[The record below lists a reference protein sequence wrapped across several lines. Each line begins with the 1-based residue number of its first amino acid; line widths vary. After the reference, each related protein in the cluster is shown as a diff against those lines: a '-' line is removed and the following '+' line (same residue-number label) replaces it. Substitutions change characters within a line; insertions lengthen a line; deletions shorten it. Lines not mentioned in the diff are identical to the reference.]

1 MRPARLAAIAIALP
15 GFLSAQ
21 ASLDSL
27 AARASALF
35 SAKDYQGAAQ
45 AYARVVKAD
54 STKPRYWYYLGTSRQ
69 LSGDLAGAE
78 PAYRRAI
85 AGGGGIPA
93 LYNLSSLFAAT
104 GRLDSAA
111 AWLHKTIQAGYSNST
126 ALESDPDFARLIKDA
141 RYGALKEEMSVA
153 AAPCMA
159 RAESRKFD
167 FWVGEWDVTTPQG
180 QPAGSSSI
188 QLLLGGCTLFENWH
202 SLAGVD
208 GKSLSSYNAG
218 LGVWQ
223 QFWTDQTGRVTE
235 YRESGWVGDTL
246 RFTAHSTMAS
256 GAMTL
261 LMSFVK
267 IDGNTVR
274 QWGAVSMDDGKTW
287 TSPWDLFYHRKHA

>member
-1 MRPARLAAIAIALP
+1 MRTDCLIAALLAFP
-15 GFLSAQ
+15 SFVVAQ
-21 ASLDSL
+21 ASPDSL

-35 SAKDYQGAAQ
+35 GAKDYRGAAQ
-45 AYARVVKAD
+45 AYARLVKAD

-78 PAYRRAI
+78 PAYRKAI
-85 AGGGGIPA
+85 AGGAGIPA
-93 LYNLSSLFAAT
+93 LYNLTSLFAAS

-111 AWLHKTIQAGYSNST
+111 AWLHKTIQAGYSNSA
-126 ALESDPDFARLIKDA
+126 ALESDPDFAGLIKDA
-141 RYGALKEEMSVA
+141 RYGALKEEMKVA

-159 RAESRKFD
+159 RAESRRFD

-202 SLAGVD
+202 SLAGLD

-235 YRESGWVGDTL
+235 YRESEWVGDTL
-246 RFTAHSTMAS
+246 RFTAHATMPT

-261 LMSFVK
+261 LMSFAK

-287 TSPWDLFYHRKHA
+287 SSPWDLYYHRKHT